1 MATWVATLVKPPT
14 AARFA
19 EESARTAAAS
29 DVANSPAVTN
39 DCSTNDTA
47 GVESARKQRNQ
58 SSTSYPV

>member
-1 MATWVATLVKPPT
+1 MATWVAALVIPPI

-19 EESARTAAAS
+19 EERARRAAAR

-47 GVESARKQRNQ
+47 GVESA
-58 SSTSYPV
+58 